1 MEAVLR
7 EFVQVMDKE
16 NQTLDQIIALGEEKQ
31 QVIIGGKVAELDSL
45 IQKESLLVSS
55 LEKLENQ
62 RYNLQRQFSDHG
74 STAEE
79 LVKWTGQEYP
89 LLKQEFEEAINR
101 LGFNLARLKA
111 INNHNNELIEQSLQ
125 YIETMQAMLNGDIAG
140 TYSDKG
146 SPVDEKSG
154 RQINLLDTRA

>member
-7 EFVQVMDKE
+7 EFVQVMGKE
-16 NQTLDQIIALGEEKQ
+16 NQTLDQIVALGEQKQ

-45 IQKESLLVSS
+45 IQKESLLVAN
-55 LEKLENQ
+55 LEKLEDQ
-62 RYNLQRQFSDHG
+62 RYKLQQQFSVHG
-74 STAEE
+74 STAGE
-79 LVKWTGQEYP
+79 LVEWTGQEYP
-89 LLKQEFEEAINR
+89 QLKQEFEEAINR
-101 LGFNLARLKA
+101 LVFNLARLRA

-125 YIETMQAMLNGDIAG
+125 YIETMQAMLNGDVAG

-154 RQINLLDTRA
+154 RRINLLDTRA